1 MSDSTIQD
9 SLLCYLSIAV
19 APLQIFKG
27 PYHGSFKNKKNPML
41 TKNGKP
47 RLGPLNL
54 KQLNDV
60 LEKTSRPKDK
70 AKIQKRIAV
79 ITSRTL

>member
-1 MSDSTIQD
+1 M
-9 SLLCYLSIAV
+9 AV
-19 APLQIFKG
+19 SKT
-27 PYHGSFKNKKNPML
+27 KKNPML

-70 AKIQKRIAV
+70 AKIQKRIVV